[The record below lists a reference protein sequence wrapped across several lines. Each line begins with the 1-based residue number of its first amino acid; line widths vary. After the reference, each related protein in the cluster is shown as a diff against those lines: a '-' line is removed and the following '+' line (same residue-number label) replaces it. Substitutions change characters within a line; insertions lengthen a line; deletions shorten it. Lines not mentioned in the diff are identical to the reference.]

1 MPAAYTLQ
9 MFLSIN
15 MRRNIK
21 LAALILAGATLGL
34 QQAAAQIV
42 VRGETVYTMA
52 GTPIKNG
59 VLLIKDG
66 KIEAIGAA
74 NTIQVPQHY
83 TSYTAKVVTP
93 GFVDARTSVGL
104 AGIYNVPAD
113 QQQLEKTVPVQP
125 ELRAIDAYNPQEELV
140 KWVRDHGVT
149 TINTGHAPGALVS
162 GQTMTVKTV
171 PHINGSTLLD
181 TTTMIA
187 FTIGA
192 TVGDNYISPKT
203 SAKGVAMLRAELQA
217 AQEYVRKSANKDASK
232 RPDRNLKLEYLAGVL
247 SGRYKAVV
255 AANKANDI
263 MTALR
268 LAKEFN
274 LNIILD
280 GAAEAH
286 LLVDE
291 IKAAGV
297 PVILHPTMARAY
309 GENKNISF
317 ETAALLTKAG
327 IPVAIQSGFEAYVP
341 RARVILFE
349 AGVAVA
355 NGLSTEQAL
364 ATITTNA
371 ARIIGQEKRIGSLE
385 KGKDADLVLFDGDP
399 FEYTS
404 HVCAVMIDGKVVSES
419 CR

>member
-1 MPAAYTLQ
+1 M
-9 MFLSIN
+9 I
-15 MRRNIK
+15 RNIR
-21 LAALILAGATLGL
+21 LAGLLVASALLGM
-34 QQAAAQIV
+34 QQAEAQIA

-52 GTPIKNG
+52 GSPIKNG
-59 VLLIKDG
+59 VVLVKDG
-66 KIEAIGAA
+66 KIEAIGSA
-74 NTIQVPQHY
+74 NAVQVPQNY
-83 TSYTAKVVTP
+83 KSYTAKVVTP

-113 QQQLEKTVPVQP
+113 QQQLEKTIPVQP
-125 ELRAIDAYNPQEELV
+125 ELRALDAYNPQEELV

-162 GQTMTVKTV
+162 GQTMTIKTSSQ
-171 PHINGSTLLD
+171 ITESTLLD

-192 TVGDNYISPKT
+192 SVGDNYNSPKT
-203 SAKGVAMLRAELQA
+203 SAKGVAMLRSELQA
-217 AQEYVRKSANKDASK
+217 AQVYAKKTENKDVSK
-232 RPDRNLKLEYLAGVL
+232 RPDRNLKSEYLAGVL
-247 SGRYKAVV
+247 SGRYRAVV
-255 AANKANDI
+255 TANKANDI

-274 LNIILD
+274 INIILD
-280 GAAEAH
+280 GASEAH
-286 LLVDE
+286 MVVDE

-317 ETAALLTKAG
+317 ETAAILTKAG
-327 IPVAIQSGFEAYVP
+327 IPMAIQSGFEPYVP

-355 NGLSTEQAL
+355 NGLSTEEAL

-385 KGKDADLVLFDGDP
+385 KGKDADIVLFDGDP

-404 HVCAVMIDGKVVSES
+404 HVCAVIIDGKVVSEE

>member
-1 MPAAYTLQ
+1 MK
-9 MFLSIN
+9 
-15 MRRNIK
+15 RNIK
-21 LAALILAGATLGL
+21 LAGLILAGAILGI
-34 QQAAAQIV
+34 QQAEAQIA

-59 VLLIKDG
+59 VVLINDG
-66 KIEAIGAA
+66 KIEAVGAA
-74 NTIQVPQHY
+74 NAVQVPQHY
-83 TSYTAKVVTP
+83 KSYTAKVVTP

-104 AGIYNVPAD
+104 AGIQNAPVD
-113 QQQLEKTVPVQP
+113 QQQLEKTIPVQP

-162 GQTMTVKTV
+162 GQTMTIKTL
-171 PHINGSTLLD
+171 PSMGNGTLLD
-181 TTTMIA
+181 TTTMVA

-192 TVGDNYISPKT
+192 SVGDNYNSPKT
-203 SAKGVAMLRAELQA
+203 SAKGVAMLRSELQA
-217 AQEYVRKSANKDASK
+217 AQVYAGKAANKDVSK

-247 SGRYKAVV
+247 NGRYKAVV
-255 AANKANDI
+255 TANKANDI
-263 MTALR
+263 LTALR

-280 GAAEAH
+280 GASEAH
-286 LLVDE
+286 MVVEE

-297 PVILHPTMARAY
+297 PVILHPTMARAH

-317 ETAALLTKAG
+317 ETAAILTKEG
-327 IPVAIQSGFEAYVP
+327 IPVAIQSGFEPYVP

-355 NGLSTEQAL
+355 NGLSTEQGL

-385 KGKDADLVLFDGDP
+385 KGKDADVVLFDGDP

-404 HVCAVMIDGKVVSES
+404 HVCTVIINGKVVSEE

>member
-1 MPAAYTLQ
+1 MKKD
-9 MFLSIN
+9 
-15 MRRNIK
+15 IK
-21 LAALILAGATLGL
+21 LVALILAGAIFGL

-66 KIEAIGAA
+66 KIEAIGTA
-74 NTIQVPQHY
+74 NTVQVPQHY
-83 TSYTAKVVTP
+83 KSYTAKVVTP
-93 GFVDARTSVGL
+93 GFVDARTTVGL

-149 TINTGHAPGALVS
+149 TINTGHAPGALIS
-162 GQTMTVKTV
+162 GQTMTIKTAS
-171 PHINGSTLLD
+171 HITEGAVLD

-217 AQEYVRKSANKDASK
+217 AQEYTRKSANKDASK

-255 AANKANDI
+255 TANKANDI

-317 ETAALLTKAG
+317 ETATLLTKAG

-404 HVCAVMIDGKVVSES
+404 HVCAVIIDGKVVSEA